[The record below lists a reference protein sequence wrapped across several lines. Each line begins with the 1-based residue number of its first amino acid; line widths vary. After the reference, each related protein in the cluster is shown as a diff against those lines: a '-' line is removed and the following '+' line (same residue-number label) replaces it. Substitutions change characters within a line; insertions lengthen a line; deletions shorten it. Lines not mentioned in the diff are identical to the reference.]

1 MSAPVISVTGLGKRY
16 LLGNTAGGYSRLTEE
31 ISDAFARLARRG
43 PGEHVEATSREIW
56 ALRDVSL
63 EVGEGEIV
71 GIVGRN
77 GAGKTTLLKL
87 LARITEPTEG
97 RAIITGRVGSLLEV
111 GTGFHP
117 ELTGRENVFLNGAI
131 LGMRRAEIRSKFDAI
146 IEFAEIERFIDTPV
160 KRYSSG
166 MYVRLAFAVAAFLEP
181 EILFIDEVLSVGDQ
195 AFQQRCIGRMS
206 EIAHSGR
213 TIVYVSH
220 NLASVSA
227 LCDRAVLIDQGRVV
241 LGGTVEAV
249 LDHYLTSI
257 QLKTG
262 ESLEHRQD
270 RDGDGR
276 LRIIRA
282 DVVSR
287 DGGPARTGTDAEI
300 RLAFAADVPDRD
312 IGISIAVDG
321 PIGEPV
327 FFCSNRVTGEA
338 LNARLAEGELICSI
352 PRLPLLAG
360 RYSLTVHAEV
370 NGVLADWVRN
380 ALFFDVFEDDVFGS
394 GQLPPTTHGRVFVD
408 HAWSVRV
415 PDPAHVAG

>member
-1 MSAPVISVTGLGKRY
+1 MATTAISVTGLGKRY
-16 LLGNTAGGYSRLTEE
+16 MLGNSAGGYSRLTEE
-31 ISDAFARLARRG
+31 ISDAFARLVRRG
-43 PGEHVEATSREIW
+43 PGEHVEATSRELW

-63 EVGEGEIV
+63 EIGEGEIV
-71 GIVGRN
+71 GVIGRN

-97 RAIITGRVGSLLEV
+97 SAVIMGRVGSLLEV

-146 IEFAEIERFIDTPV
+146 VEFAEIERFIDTPV

-227 LCDRAVLIDQGRVV
+227 LCDRAVLIDTGRLVMDGDV
-241 LGGTVEAV
+241 AGV
-249 LDHYLTSI
+249 LDHYLSSI
-257 QLKTG
+257 QAKTG

-270 RDGDGR
+270 REGDGR
-276 LRIIRA
+276 LRIVRA
-282 DVVSR
+282 GLLSQ
-287 DGGPARTGTDAEI
+287 DGSPARTGIDAEI
-300 RLAFAADVPDRD
+300 RLAFQTGAPGRDVT
-312 IGISIAVDG
+312 ISIAVDG
-321 PIGEPV
+321 PLGEPV
-327 FFCSNRVTGEA
+327 FFCSNRVTGEG
-338 LNARLAEGELICSI
+338 LNPIGTEGELVCSI
-352 PRLPLLAG
+352 PRLPLLAV
-360 RYSLTVHAEV
+360 RYSLTVYAEV
-370 NGVLADWVRN
+370 NGVLADWIRN
-380 ALFFDVFEDDVFGS
+380 AMFFDVFEADVFGT
-394 GQLPPTTHGRVFVD
+394 GQLPPTTHGRMVVG
-408 HAWSVRV
+408 HSWSVHSRE
-415 PDPAHVAG
+415 ALTSRA